1 MPPPFGLS
9 AFDPFCEALVAFVA
23 TRSFP
28 LPLHEAIHIVAAT
41 VRIVTEA
48 RQPLWIAVACEH
60 AHPSRHIRSS
70 HAKADDASRN
80 VYSYVITMC
89 ARSLVSGVH
98 CHAYGRR

>member
-1 MPPPFGLS
+1 MPLPFGLS

-41 VRIVTEA
+41 VRIITEA
-48 RQPLWIAVACEH
+48 RQLLWIAVASEH

-70 HAKADDASRN
+70 HAGRVETCSHATDA
-80 VYSYVITMC
+80 V
-89 ARSLVSGVH
+89 AQ
-98 CHAYGRR
+98 